1 MERFDAAGRLNDP
14 SLEDEMRE
22 VVDELL
28 AEAEPRDP
36 AKLAA

>member
-1 MERFDAAGRLNDP
+1 MDRFDAEGRLNDP

-36 AKLAA
+36 RKLAA